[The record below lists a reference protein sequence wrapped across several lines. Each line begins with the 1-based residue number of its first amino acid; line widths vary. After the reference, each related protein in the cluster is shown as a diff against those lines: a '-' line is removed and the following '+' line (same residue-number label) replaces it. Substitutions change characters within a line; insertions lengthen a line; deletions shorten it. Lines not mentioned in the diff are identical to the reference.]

1 MSTLVRQRLCITG
14 VVQGVGFRPFLW
26 RRATRLGLT
35 GWVENGPGGVTAETE
50 GPESAVAAFVDGLAA
65 AAPPLARI
73 EHIAVKCVPCA
84 TPPATGFVILE
95 SARATAAWSSVVPPD
110 VAACPACLAEM
121 ADPGDRRFA
130 HAFISCT
137 DCGPRFTIIESL
149 PYDRQATTMRSFP
162 PCPECA
168 AEYRDPASRRFHAQ
182 TIACPACGPA
192 IWFAP
197 TGDRPVPVRRDEA
210 TILGGA
216 AIEAARGLLRHGGIV
231 AVKGVGGFHLACD
244 ATSSAAVQ
252 RLRARKQRPR
262 KPFAVMVGDVP
273 AARRI
278 ATVGEQERRLL
289 EGAER
294 PIVLLA
300 LDARKAS
307 AVADEVA
314 PGNGFLGVMLP
325 SSPLHELLCAG
336 MPPLVM
342 TSGNLAEE
350 PIATGNHEAV
360 SRLGPLVD
368 GFLLHD
374 RDIRVAC
381 DDSVIRCV
389 AGLPLPIRRSRGHC
403 PLPIRL
409 PSSGPPVL
417 AVGGELKAAI
427 CVAKGTDA
435 VMSQHVGDVG
445 SLETLAALDRTAAH
459 LLALL
464 GVAPAGVVADLH
476 PGYLSTRWAREFAS
490 ARGLPLLQVQH
501 HEAHVASLLAEHGLD
516 LAAAEGTIGVCFD
529 GTGYGRDGTIQGGEF
544 LVVRDGRLDR
554 AGHLLPF
561 PLPGGD
567 AAIRHPWRTALA
579 VLKTAGIQWRPDLP
593 CVAAGTAHELA
604 LLARQLSRGV
614 ACTTTTSM
622 GRLFDAVASILGVRH
637 SIDYEAEAALNLEA
651 LAATCL
657 PAECVPGAAIATSS
671 GSLTVD
677 WRPLIAAMVA
687 QVTEGTSRESA
698 ASLFHD
704 GVAKLVV
711 DACVA
716 LRNRGASGRVGLT
729 GGVFQN
735 GLLVERS
742 LTALH
747 AAGFDALVHHAVPP
761 NDGGLALGQAV
772 LGRSETP
779 GG

>member
-1 MSTLVRQRLCITG
+1 
-14 VVQGVGFRPFLW
+14 
-26 RRATRLGLT
+26 
-35 GWVENGPGGVTAETE
+35 
-50 GPESAVAAFVDGLAA
+50 
-65 AAPPLARI
+65 
-73 EHIAVKCVPCA
+73 
-84 TPPATGFVILE
+84 
-95 SARATAAWSSVVPPD
+95 
-110 VAACPACLAEM
+110 
-121 ADPGDRRFA
+121 
-130 HAFISCT
+130 
-137 DCGPRFTIIESL
+137 
-149 PYDRQATTMRSFP
+149 
-162 PCPECA
+162 
-168 AEYRDPASRRFHAQ
+168 
-182 TIACPACGPA
+182 
-192 IWFAP
+192 
-197 TGDRPVPVRRDEA
+197 
-210 TILGGA
+210 
-216 AIEAARGLLRHGGIV
+216 
-231 AVKGVGGFHLACD
+231 
-244 ATSSAAVQ
+244 
-252 RLRARKQRPR
+252 
-262 KPFAVMVGDVP
+262 
-273 AARRI
+273 
-278 ATVGEQERRLL
+278 
-289 EGAER
+289 
-294 PIVLLA
+294 
-300 LDARKAS
+300 
-307 AVADEVA
+307 
-314 PGNGFLGVMLP
+314 
-325 SSPLHELLCAG
+325 
-336 MPPLVM
+336 
-342 TSGNLAEE
+342 
-350 PIATGNHEAV
+350 
-360 SRLGPLVD
+360 
-368 GFLLHD
+368 
-374 RDIRVAC
+374 
-381 DDSVIRCV
+381 
-389 AGLPLPIRRSRGHC
+389 
-403 PLPIRL
+403 
-409 PSSGPPVL
+409 
-417 AVGGELKAAI
+417 
-427 CVAKGTDA
+427 
-435 VMSQHVGDVG
+435 
-445 SLETLAALDRTAAH
+445 
-459 LLALL
+459 
-464 GVAPAGVVADLH
+464 
-476 PGYLSTRWAREFAS
+476 
-490 ARGLPLLQVQH
+490 VQH

-567 AAIRHPWRTALA
+567 AAIRHPWRTALT

-593 CVAAGTAHELA
+593 CVAAGTAHERA
-604 LLARQLSRGV
+604 VIARQLAGGV